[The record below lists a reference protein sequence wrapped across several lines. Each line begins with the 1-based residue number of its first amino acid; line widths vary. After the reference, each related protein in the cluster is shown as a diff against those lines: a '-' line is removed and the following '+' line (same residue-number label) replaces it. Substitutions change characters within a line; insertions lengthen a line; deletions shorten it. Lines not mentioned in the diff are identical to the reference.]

1 MRPLHVIVLMLASA
15 VAGMAVVVG
24 CGDDG
29 PTPADADAATCDCDG
44 FEPAITAERVYRRRG
59 TVVPPAGPEVRPA
72 GASCDAGDVVI
83 GGGCSTIAAG
93 TVYDETLL
101 PSDSIGGPDF
111 AVLQSG
117 PRRFHDANGDVT
129 GTQEGWDCVFDARAN
144 TTGDVRFEATAI
156 CLDIVDAQ

>member
-1 MRPLHVIVLMLASA
+1 MRPSHVVVLMLASA
-15 VAGMAVVVG
+15 VAGMAVVVS

-29 PTPADADAATCDCDG
+29 PTPADADAAACDCEG
-44 FEPAITAERVYRRRG
+44 FEPAISAERVYRRREA
-59 TVVPPAGPEVRPA
+59 VVRPA
-72 GASCDAGDVVI
+72 GSDVDNSRVNCDAGDVVI

-93 TVYDETLL
+93 TVYDESRP
-101 PSDSIGGPDF
+101 PSDSIGGPDY

-144 TTGDVRFEATAI
+144 TTGDVRFEATVI
-156 CLDIVDAQ
+156 CLDILDAQ